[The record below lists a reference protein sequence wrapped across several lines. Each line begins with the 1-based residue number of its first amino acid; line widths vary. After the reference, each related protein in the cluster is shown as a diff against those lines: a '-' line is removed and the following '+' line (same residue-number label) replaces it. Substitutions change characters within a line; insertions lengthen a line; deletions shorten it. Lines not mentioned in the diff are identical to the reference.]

1 MGLRKGK
8 CMNEILFLNE
18 GHNSTELFSVI
29 HEIRNFGA
37 IQKRMKSFGDELVGQ
52 YLITGRKL
60 PSENKYK
67 LAIVKGIT
75 LSDDAQKKINSFEK
89 QYDIEFDP
97 NNLEYDDLVYK
108 VVLEN
113 SAKLEISNAEVDHF
127 VDRVP
132 K

>member
-1 MGLRKGK
+1 MSKK
-8 CMNEILFLNE
+8 SIIAEMYNTVN
-18 GHNSTELFSVI
+18 
-29 HEIRNFGA
+29 EIRNISG

-60 PSENKYK
+60 PSENKFK

-75 LSDDAQKKINSFEK
+75 LSDEAQKRIDSYEK
-89 QYDIEFDP
+89 QYDEDFDP
-97 NNLEYDDLVYK
+97 EGLDYEDLEYK

-113 SAKLEISNAEVDHF
+113 NNKLTISNSEVDHF
-127 VDRVP
+127 VDRIP